1 MPRRRH
7 AFIDRSKAKTYQL
20 VHTSGGE
27 TGGEKHVLVPVNDAA
42 AVPGVQPSAD
52 SYVTDVLRYGAA
64 TGDAIDASQLDEAYE
79 TKEYELGEYG
89 LPDDGYDYSQHFQTI
104 GGGGGVFMDAIT
116 GMPNP
121 EAVAGSST
129 KKNSTIVG
137 NGKDGILLKED
148 MVDGEEKFPVD
159 SWKLKEDVYL
169 TKQAIEEIKKERK
182 RNKDLDEVFAAL
194 DSEGELD
201 TSSNLDDE
209 VDGREGDSSTL
220 DFGLDEE
227 NDLLEDDFVATA
239 RKADEAANEMNSKL
253 DGVVEGFR
261 EPRLLDEQFEKF
273 MRSNDLASSDDE
285 EASEDF
291 FPAEGSSRVEDVGDF
306 QAHLTTQELDD
317 LWGGNGGL
325 LDDIS
330 KLQISSGVGTEEH
343 VADDTAPNLES
354 GMVEAN
360 RAPDRATEYE
370 DLARAEF
377 ERGMVGLLDSYNR
390 VSAEEAIGALDGVDG
405 AFEAIARQEREE
417 QAKIEG
423 RYEHGLDEESD
434 GHDSELDS
442 KLDDMFQERD
452 DKWDCETIL
461 STYSNLDNHP
471 SVIDAP
477 SGVKRRSVQKQTII
491 RLDPRTQAPE
501 GYMPGAGASSSAD
514 AELMDF
520 GSSRREV
527 AQNTQA
533 RERGE
538 SKEQKRARKEAVKE
552 AARERRALKSEM
564 KKAFGSESVKQ
575 NRHATALG
583 TSKVAM
589 KF

>member
-7 AFIDRSKAKTYQL
+7 TFIDRSKAKTYQL

-27 TGGEKHVLVPVNDAA
+27 TDGEKHVLVPVNEAA
-42 AVPGVQPSAD
+42 AVPGLDPSTGN
-52 SYVTDVLRYGAA
+52 YVTDLLRYGTA
-64 TGDAIDASQLDEAYE
+64 TGDEIDASQLDEAYE

-89 LPDDGYDYSQHFQTI
+89 LPDDGYDYSQHFKTI

-121 EAVAGSST
+121 DAVSGSST
-129 KKNSTIVG
+129 KKNSTNVG
-137 NGKDGILLKED
+137 NGKDGFLLKED
-148 MVDGEEKFPVD
+148 MEDEEKTFPAH

-169 TKQAIEEIKKERK
+169 TEQAIEEIKRDRK
-182 RNKDLDEVFAAL
+182 RNKDLDEVFTAL

-201 TSSNLDDE
+201 SSSNLDDE
-209 VDGREGDSSTL
+209 GDGRVADNTTL
-220 DFGLDEE
+220 DFGLDDG
-227 NDLLEDDFVATA
+227 NDLLEDDFVASA
-239 RKADEAANEMNSKL
+239 QQADENASNLSAKL
-253 DGVVEGFR
+253 DGVVERFR
-261 EPRLLDEQFEKF
+261 EPRLLDEQFDKF
-273 MRSNDLASSDDE
+273 MRSQDLASSDDE
-285 EASEDF
+285 EDSDNF
-291 FPAEGSSRVEDVGDF
+291 FPAEDANRVEDVLDF
-306 QAHLTTQELDD
+306 QAHLTAQELDD
-317 LWGGNGGL
+317 LWGGDGGL
-325 LDDIS
+325 LDDLS
-330 KLQISSGVGTEEH
+330 KLQINSEVGTEEN
-343 VADDTAPNLES
+343 AAAPNLES
-354 GMVEAN
+354 GVVEVN
-360 RAPDRATEYE
+360 TGLDRATEYE
-370 DLARAEF
+370 DFARAEF

-390 VSAEEAIGALDGVDG
+390 VSAEEALGAFDGVDG
-405 AFEAIARQEREE
+405 AFDAIARHEREE
-417 QAKIEG
+417 QAKIDE
-423 RYEHGLDEESD
+423 RLKHGFGEESD

-442 KLDDMFQERD
+442 KLDDMLQERD
-452 DKWDCETIL
+452 DTWDCETIL
-461 STYSNLDNHP
+461 STYSNLENHP

-477 SGVKRRSVQKQTII
+477 SGVKRRSVQKQPII

-501 GYMPGAGASSSAD
+501 GYIPGTGASPSAD
-514 AELMDF
+514 TELMDF

-538 SKEQKRARKEAVKE
+538 SKEQKKARKAAVKE

-575 NRHATALG
+575 SRHATALG